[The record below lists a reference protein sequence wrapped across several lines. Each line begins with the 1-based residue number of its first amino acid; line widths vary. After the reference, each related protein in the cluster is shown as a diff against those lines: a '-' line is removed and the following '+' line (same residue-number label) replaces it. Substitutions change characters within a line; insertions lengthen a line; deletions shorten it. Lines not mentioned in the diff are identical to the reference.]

1 MRETAKDQGVTP
13 ALQAL
18 KERLSTF
25 EDLLAPPR
33 APVRRRPSAARKSRK
48 K

>member
-1 MRETAKDQGVTP
+1 LETEKGPGVTP

-18 KERLSTF
+18 KERLSAF
-25 EDLLAPPR
+25 ETLLAPPR
-33 APVRRRPSAARKSRK
+33 APARRRPVPARKSRK